1 MYIGL
6 SVILLILAVKFF
18 QEIIHII
25 PNIFTITE
33 GDLVLVTLSLIDMA
47 LVGGL
52 LLMVMFSSYENFVS
66 QIDIDEGREKLN
78 WLGKVDAATLKNK
91 VAASIVA
98 ISSIHLLKI
107 FMNVEKI
114 ENDKIL
120 WYTIIHMTFV
130 VSAFAMGYLDKMTRN
145 HVPH

>member
-1 MYIGL
+1 M
-6 SVILLILAVKFF
+6 
-18 QEIIHII
+18 HMCR
-25 PNIFTITE
+25 TE
-33 GDLVLVTLSLIDMA
+33 FNVVSEFDNYLSLNFIVKTRQRNA
-47 LVGGL
+47 KRTTNLTGTNVGE
-52 LLMVMFSSYENFVS
+52 VQFSSYENFVS
-66 QIDIDEGREKLN
+66 QIDIVEGREKLN
-78 WLGKVDAATLKNK
+78 WLGKVHAATLKNK

-120 WYTIIHMTFV
+120 WYSIIHITFV
-130 VSAFAMGYLDKMTRN
+130 TSAFAMGYLDKLTQY